1 MTWRDTLEGLK
12 QELTEVRTQRQRR
25 VEEEDAGLQKERD
38 DLSRMAKDLGVDEL
52 LAEMNAT
59 LLDGKGEI
67 ETIIGWESNDGD
79 PDLDG
84 VISMNGDEPDDDDED
99 TDVITT
105 ILSWEEG
112 GEMEIAVDL
121 GLSDE
126 GIYLQINEIEIR
138 PERDALEQG
147 LIVAFRDELDLS
159 KFGYSDQKSNGKRP
173 GNRARQGRVRSRRLS
188 VDRRLFCRL

>member
-25 VEEEDAGLQKERD
+25 VEEEDAGLPKERD

-67 ETIIGWESNDGD
+67 QTIIGWESDD
-79 PDLDG
+79 DDHDLDG
-84 VISMNGDEPDDDDED
+84 VISMNGDEPDEPDDDDED

-147 LIVAFRDELDLS
+147 LIVAFRDELDL
-159 KFGYSDQKSNGKRP
+159 
-173 GNRARQGRVRSRRLS
+173 
-188 VDRRLFCRL
+188 

>member
-67 ETIIGWESNDGD
+67 QTIIGWESDDGD

-105 ILSWEEG
+105 ILSWEES

-147 LIVAFRDELDLS
+147 LIVAFRDELDL
-159 KFGYSDQKSNGKRP
+159 
-173 GNRARQGRVRSRRLS
+173 
-188 VDRRLFCRL
+188 

>member
-59 LLDGKGEI
+59 LLDGRGEI
-67 ETIIGWESNDGD
+67 ETIIGWESDDGD

-112 GEMEIAVDL
+112 GEMEIAIDL

-147 LIVAFRDELDLS
+147 LIVAFRDELDL
-159 KFGYSDQKSNGKRP
+159 
-173 GNRARQGRVRSRRLS
+173 
-188 VDRRLFCRL
+188 

>member
-67 ETIIGWESNDGD
+67 QTIVGWESDDGD
-79 PDLDG
+79 PDLEG

-147 LIVAFRDELDLS
+147 LIVAFRDELDL
-159 KFGYSDQKSNGKRP
+159 
-173 GNRARQGRVRSRRLS
+173 
-188 VDRRLFCRL
+188 

>member
-12 QELTEVRTQRQRR
+12 QELTEVRARRQRQ
-25 VEEEDAGLQKERD
+25 VAEDEAGLQKERD
-38 DLSRMAKDLGVDEL
+38 DLSRMAQTLGVDEL

-67 ETIIGWESNDGD
+67 ETIVGWESAPGNPELD
-79 PDLDG
+79 PG
-84 VISMNGDEPDDDDED
+84 ISMNGDEPDEDDED

-105 ILSWEEG
+105 VLSWEEG

-121 GLSDE
+121 GLSND

-138 PERDALEQG
+138 PEREALEQG
-147 LIVAFRDELDLS
+147 LVEAFRDELDL
-159 KFGYSDQKSNGKRP
+159 
-173 GNRARQGRVRSRRLS
+173 
-188 VDRRLFCRL
+188 

>member
-12 QELTEVRTQRQRR
+12 QELTEVRARRQGQ
-25 VEEEDAGLQKERD
+25 VAEDEAGLQKERD
-38 DLSRMAKDLGVDEL
+38 DLSRMAQTLGVDEL

-67 ETIIGWESNDGD
+67 ETIVGWESAPGNPELD
-79 PDLDG
+79 PG
-84 VISMNGDEPDDDDED
+84 ISMNGDEPDEDDED

-105 ILSWEEG
+105 VLSWEEG

-121 GLSDE
+121 GLSND

-138 PERDALEQG
+138 PEREALEQG
-147 LIVAFRDELDLS
+147 LVEAFRDELDL
-159 KFGYSDQKSNGKRP
+159 
-173 GNRARQGRVRSRRLS
+173 
-188 VDRRLFCRL
+188 

>member
-67 ETIIGWESNDGD
+67 QTIIGWESDDDD

-147 LIVAFRDELDLS
+147 LIVAFRDELDL
-159 KFGYSDQKSNGKRP
+159 
-173 GNRARQGRVRSRRLS
+173 
-188 VDRRLFCRL
+188 

>member
-67 ETIIGWESNDGD
+67 QTIIGWESDDGD
-79 PDLDG
+79 PDLEG
-84 VISMNGDEPDDDDED
+84 VISMNGDEPGDDDED

-147 LIVAFRDELDLS
+147 LIVAFRDELDL
-159 KFGYSDQKSNGKRP
+159 
-173 GNRARQGRVRSRRLS
+173 
-188 VDRRLFCRL
+188 

>member
-25 VEEEDAGLQKERD
+25 VEEEDAGRQKERD

-59 LLDGKGEI
+59 LLDGRGEI
-67 ETIIGWESNDGD
+67 QTIIGWESDDGD

-147 LIVAFRDELDLS
+147 LIVAFRDELDL
-159 KFGYSDQKSNGKRP
+159 
-173 GNRARQGRVRSRRLS
+173 
-188 VDRRLFCRL
+188 

>member
-67 ETIIGWESNDGD
+67 ETIIGWESDVGD

-126 GIYLQINEIEIR
+126 GIYLQINEIETR

-147 LIVAFRDELDLS
+147 LIVAFRDELDL
-159 KFGYSDQKSNGKRP
+159 
-173 GNRARQGRVRSRRLS
+173 
-188 VDRRLFCRL
+188 

>member
-38 DLSRMAKDLGVDEL
+38 NLSRMAKDLGVDEL

-67 ETIIGWESNDGD
+67 ETIIGWESDDGD

-112 GEMEIAVDL
+112 GGMEIAVDL

-147 LIVAFRDELDLS
+147 LIVAFRDELDL
-159 KFGYSDQKSNGKRP
+159 
-173 GNRARQGRVRSRRLS
+173 
-188 VDRRLFCRL
+188 

>member
-25 VEEEDAGLQKERD
+25 VEEEDAGLQKARD
-38 DLSRMAKDLGVDEL
+38 DLSRMAKDLGEDEL
-52 LAEMNAT
+52 LAELTAT
-59 LLDGKGEI
+59 LLDGIGEI
-67 ETIIGWESNDGD
+67 QTIIGWESDDGD
-79 PDLDG
+79 PDLEG

-147 LIVAFRDELDLS
+147 LIVAFRDELDL
-159 KFGYSDQKSNGKRP
+159 
-173 GNRARQGRVRSRRLS
+173 
-188 VDRRLFCRL
+188 

>member
-1 MTWRDTLEGLK
+1 MTWRETLEGLK
-12 QELTEVRTQRQRR
+12 QELTDVRAVRQRR
-25 VEEEDAGLQKERD
+25 VDEDEAGLQKERD
-38 DLSRMAKDLGVDEL
+38 DLSRTSQDLDVDGL

-67 ETIIGWESNDGD
+67 ETIVGWESTGED
-79 PDLDG
+79 PDQEAG
-84 VISMNGDEPDDDDED
+84 ISMNGDEPDEDDED

-121 GLSDE
+121 GLSDD

-138 PERDALEQG
+138 PEKDALEQG
-147 LIVAFRDELDLS
+147 LIEAFRDELDL
-159 KFGYSDQKSNGKRP
+159 
-173 GNRARQGRVRSRRLS
+173 
-188 VDRRLFCRL
+188 